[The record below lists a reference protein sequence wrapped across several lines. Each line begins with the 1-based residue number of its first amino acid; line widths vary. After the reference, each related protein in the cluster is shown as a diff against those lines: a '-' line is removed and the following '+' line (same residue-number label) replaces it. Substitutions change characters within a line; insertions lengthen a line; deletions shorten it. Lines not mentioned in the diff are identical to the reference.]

1 MKIKSN
7 FLILF
12 LALTI
17 CLFPVKNAFAGA
29 ILEDINE
36 LETDIPGDNL
46 VYFFDLRDRETYI
59 QLTNTNFD
67 VKPDIS
73 PPPGVSPTPDVGVDN
88 RVHIIIFDVSTDCV
102 ENNFFDVYTP
112 NDTHVY
118 NMRDIQTNDGNP
130 SGVVLP
136 DDAYGFV
143 FAQAVDA
150 DGTSNQSADIFIGNM
165 RMLDNNGYE
174 YRTNA
179 VVEPDSGVADL
190 IERMGYFNFNTLGGV
205 TLSDIIGVAYDDVN
219 SGPNDGNIEVAEITE
234 NFAMVNVDV
243 FDNAENIFSCRNVI
257 YACVNENSPRLEE
270 LLEFASDNSD
280 GSASVARSEYGINNA
295 IPHSKGGELLC
306 PGNTVSEGFVRFE
319 VLNFIDVDPDTLD
332 DFVVFIGLNNGN
344 GRGSLDTLWVDNPI
358 FPRGDDDD
366 DADAGWYF
374 LKLYKS

>member
-1 MKIKSN
+1 MNHKS
-7 FLILF
+7 FIYILIFALALILF
-12 LALTI
+12 PA
-17 CLFPVKNAFAGA
+17 KNVFAGDGSN
-29 ILEDINE
+29 LEDIDE

-67 VKPDIS
+67 VKPN
-73 PPPGVSPTPDVGVDN
+73 GTPDVGVDN
-88 RVHIIIFDVSTDCV
+88 RVHMIIFDVSTDCV

-136 DDAYGFV
+136 DGAYGFV
-143 FAQAVDA
+143 FARAVDA

-179 VVEPDSGVADL
+179 VIEPDSGVADL
-190 IERMGYFNFNTLGGV
+190 IDRMGYFNFNTLGGV

-219 SGPNDGNIEVAEITE
+219 SGPNDGNIEVAEITK

-257 YACVNENSPRLEE
+257 YACVNKNSPRLEE

-306 PGNTVSEGFVRFE
+306 PGNTVSEGFVRLE
-319 VLNFIDVDPDTLD
+319 VLNFEDVDPDTLD

-344 GRGSLDTLWVDNPI
+344 GRGSLDTLWLDNQI

-366 DADAGWYF
+366 DVGWYF